1 MLRYMIG
8 ICQVHVFKHI
18 PLCKLLFIKHLV
30 QIEVYVGTKALHNYY
45 FIFLNRTI
53 SSLLF
58 VFSQTISLRDKGEH
72 GSDHHEDV
80 SPEFHC
86 LLSHPLIPLPQAVHA
101 VGVLCVVNDLVAR
114 VGI

>member
-18 PLCKLLFIKHLV
+18 PLCKPLFIKYLV

-45 FIFLNRTI
+45 FIFLNCTI

-58 VFSQTISLRDKGEH
+58 VFSQTISLRDKGENDSGH
-72 GSDHHEDV
+72 YEDV

-86 LLSHPLIPLPQAVHA
+86 SCI
-101 VGVLCVVNDLVAR
+101 C
-114 VGI
+114 